1 MGVGLDPIKNY
12 TLNLN
17 FRPGD
22 RCPKHRQSFVKSE
35 VLNMSGNCPGLPA
48 KRRTERLF
56 MVAKELAGLIP
67 IDSSRDASAT

>member
-1 MGVGLDPIKNY
+1 MGIGPDPIENY
-12 TLNLN
+12 TLDLI
-17 FRPGD
+17 FRPAG
-22 RCPKHRQSFVKSE
+22 RFSKHRQSVVKCE
-35 VLNMSGNCPGLPA
+35 VLNMSGDCAGMTT